1 MAKKRILV
9 ACGTA
14 IATSTVVAKKIEEML
29 KKRGF
34 TDFSVD
40 QCKAAEAPAKASRY
54 DLIVTTTP
62 IQNAGNTP
70 VIRTV
75 SFLSG
80 VGIDKDIELIMQKL
94 GWA

>member
-14 IATSTVVAKKIEEML
+14 IATSTVVANKIKEML
-29 KKRGF
+29 AAKGI
-34 TDFSVD
+34 TDITID
-40 QCKAAEAPAKASRY
+40 QCKAAEAPSKAANF

-62 IQNAGNTP
+62 VGNVGNVP

-80 VGIDKDIELIMQKL
+80 VGMDKDIALIREKL
-94 GWA
+94 GL

>member
-14 IATSTVVAKKIEEML
+14 IATSTVVAKKLGDML
-29 KKRGF
+29 KERGY
-34 TDFSVD
+34 DVDID
-40 QCKAAEAPAKASRY
+40 QCKAAEAPSKAANF
-54 DLIVTTTP
+54 DLIVATT
-62 IQNAGNTP
+62 QVGNVGDTP

-80 VGIDKDIELIMQKL
+80 VGVDQDVDKIVKTL
-94 GWA
+94 GLE

>member
-1 MAKKRILV
+1 MTRKRILV

-14 IATSTVVAKKIEEML
+14 IATSTVVAEKIEQML
-29 KKRGF
+29 RHRGF
-34 TDFSVD
+34 TDFTVD
-40 QCKAAEAPAKASRY
+40 RCKAIEAPLRAADY

-62 IQNAGNTP
+62 IRNTGDTP

-80 VGIDKDIELIMQKL
+80 VGMDRDISEIVRLL
-94 GWA
+94 GWS

>member
-14 IATSTVVAKKIEEML
+14 IATSTVVAKKLEDML
-29 KKRGF
+29 KERGH
-34 TDFSVD
+34 DVHID
-40 QCKAAEAPAKASRY
+40 QCKAAEAPSRASDF
-54 DLIVTTTP
+54 DLIVATT
-62 IQNAGNTP
+62 QVGNVGDTP

-80 VGIDKDIELIMQKL
+80 VGMEEDLEKIMKVLELE
-94 GWA
+94 

>member
-1 MAKKRILV
+1 MARKRILV

-14 IATSTVVAKKIEEML
+14 IATSTVVADKIEELL
-29 KKRGF
+29 KRRGF

-40 QCKAAEAPAKASRY
+40 RCKAVEASARAADY
-54 DLIVTTTP
+54 DLIITTTP
-62 IQNAGNTP
+62 IHDAGGTP

-80 VGIDKDIELIMQKL
+80 VGIDRDINEIVRRL
-94 GWA
+94 GWS

>member
-14 IATSTVVAKKIEEML
+14 IATSTVVANKINEML
-29 KKRGF
+29 TARGIDV
-34 TDFSVD
+34 TID
-40 QCKAAEAPAKASRY
+40 QCKAAEAPSKAANF

-62 IQNAGNTP
+62 VGKVGDTP
-70 VIRTV
+70 VIRTI

-80 VGIDKDIELIMQKL
+80 VGMEKDIELIIEKL
-94 GWA
+94 GF